1 MAGLKIAVMLGCLR
15 MEPFEGM
22 KRIAEMGVPGV
33 HISVEGGDF
42 TPEKLD
48 KPARKKLAEDI
59 RTLGLEI
66 SAVSAWGGNVDLCD
80 SEGADENVAWGKRI
94 LDLAVDLG
102 TNVWQAHVGIMP
114 RDKSNPRWGTLLRNV
129 NEISIYAENIGAC
142 LAMETGP
149 EPPVIVRN
157 LIESVGG
164 KGLKVNYD
172 PANLVPWP
180 AILKKAGEAYD
191 KEKALEEFMPI
202 EGVKIL
208 GKYVVHTHAKDA
220 IVTPKGEPK
229 EVSLGLG
236 WIDWPK
242 YVRYLREEGF
252 TGYFAIERETGLDP
266 VGDVVKAVRFLR
278 SL

>member
-1 MAGLKIAVMLGCLR
+1 MAGLKIAIMLGCLR
-15 MEPFEGM
+15 MKPFEGM

-33 HISVEGGDF
+33 HISVDGGDF
-42 TPEKLD
+42 SPEKLD
-48 KPARKKLAEDI
+48 KLARKKLVEDI
-59 RTLGLEI
+59 ASLGLEV

-80 SEGADENVAWGKRI
+80 SEGAEENVARGKRI
-94 LDLAVDLG
+94 LELAVDLG

-114 RDKSNPRWGTLLRNV
+114 REKSNPRWGTLLRNV
-129 NEISIYAENIGAC
+129 SKISQHAENIGAC

-172 PANLVPWP
+172 PANLVLWP

-191 KEKALEEFMPI
+191 KEKALEEFMPV
-202 EGVKIL
+202 EGVRIL
-208 GKYVVHTHAKDA
+208 GKYIVHTHAKDA

-229 EVSLGLG
+229 EVSLGTG
-236 WIDWPK
+236 WIDWST
-242 YVRYLREEGF
+242 YVRYLHEEGYK
-252 TGYFAIERETGLDP
+252 GYFAIERETGSDP
-266 VGDVVKAVRFLR
+266 VGDVVKAVHFLR
-278 SL
+278 NL